1 MVFMLA
7 CINRLNGPKQCSE
20 SEIHNYLPVRLVKG
34 TQDSIF
40 FFFFFP
46 EVPPTSHLNV
56 PVGGGCLYIGKFL
69 GQRFECFLPF

>member
-40 FFFFFP
+40 FFFFSLKFP
-46 EVPPTSHLNV
+46 LLVT
-56 PVGGGCLYIGKFL
+56 
-69 GQRFECFLPF
+69 